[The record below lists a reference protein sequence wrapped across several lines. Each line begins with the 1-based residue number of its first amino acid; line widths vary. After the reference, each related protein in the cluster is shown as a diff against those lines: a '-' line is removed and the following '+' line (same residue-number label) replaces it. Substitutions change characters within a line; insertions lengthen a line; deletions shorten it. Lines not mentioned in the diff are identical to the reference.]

1 MPWDPTF
8 LSAEL
13 TVFALTDPAP
23 ISTDSLGGHTSSPAK
38 AWAPLR
44 DPLIGAEQIRKP
56 ECAHTSYLSLA
67 CIFPRSQRH
76 PEASCLFLIVTSTEP
91 YWCSGMLSFRQEV

>member
-1 MPWDPTF
+1 MPWNPTF

-13 TVFALTDPAP
+13 TVFAQTDPAL

-38 AWAPLR
+38 AWAPLH
-44 DPLIGAEQIRKP
+44 DPLIGAGQIREP

-67 CIFPRSQRH
+67 CIFPISPRH
-76 PEASCLFLIVTSTEP
+76 REAPCLFFIVTSMEP
-91 YWCSGMLSFRQEV
+91 CWCSGMLGFRQEV